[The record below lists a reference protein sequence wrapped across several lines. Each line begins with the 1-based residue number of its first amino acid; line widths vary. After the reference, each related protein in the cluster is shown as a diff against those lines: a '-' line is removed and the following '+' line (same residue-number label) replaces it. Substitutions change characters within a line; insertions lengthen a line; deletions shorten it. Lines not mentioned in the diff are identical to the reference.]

1 MQNGLSDTLTRC
13 PVLNR
18 TENDAT
24 SGRPPDTLI
33 LARADRMRHLNSAL
47 LSFCPVYNGP
57 SGRPILGMTSLD
69 FQSVTLCRA
78 VRNHAYSLYQSERW
92 PLDADSAWRLLD
104 NVNVSRASPENAWPS
119 STSLCHL
126 KNLQKLS
133 LTDVVDIK
141 DKSVGRVK

>member
-1 MQNGLSDTLTRC
+1 MMLRLVGLLTPWFWPGLTICAIWTAHYCHFVPFTTGHLVGLS
-13 PVLNR
+13 
-18 TENDAT
+18 
-24 SGRPPDTLI
+24 SG
-33 LARADRMRHLNSAL
+33 
-47 LSFCPVYNGP
+47 
-57 SGRPILGMTSLD
+57 
-69 FQSVTLCRA
+69 
-78 VRNHAYSLYQSERW
+78 W
-92 PLDADSAWRLLD
+92 PLLTSRVWHFAEQWEITPTAFTRASGGPWKALVKGFCVDSHASTVADSAWRLLD